1 MSEIRQISFHKASLG
16 KDEIKEVVDCLKSG
30 WLTTGARVRKFETDF
45 ASYIGAK
52 FAIALN
58 SCTAALHLAL
68 EAIGLKENEIV
79 IVPSMTFAATAEVVR
94 YFNAIPVFVDCN
106 EDDFC
111 MSVDSLKETV
121 EKIIMGKKLKGVP
134 DKHGDIR
141 AIIPVHFGGAPAN
154 IPEIAKIAKTINAKL
169 IEDCAHACP
178 AFYKNAVGKFVKA
191 GTEADIAC
199 YSFYANKTI
208 TTGEGG
214 MAVCNN
220 PEYDERIRIMSL
232 HGISKDAWKRFT
244 ASGSWRYEIIAPGYK
259 YNMPDIMAAIG
270 IHQLKKADV
279 FMEKRAK
286 IAKLY
291 NLMLSDLSDIITL
304 PYEREGIISSW
315 HLYPIRIRE
324 GKNKVNR
331 DSFIEKLKKNGII
344 TSVHYIPL
352 HMHKYYK
359 EKYFF
364 SDGDFP
370 VSEKLSRECVSLP
383 IYPDLRKTDLDY
395 IVKTIKRV
403 LRG

>member
-1 MSEIRQISFHKASLG
+1 
-16 KDEIKEVVDCLKSG
+16 
-30 WLTTGARVRKFETDF
+30 
-45 ASYIGAK
+45 
-52 FAIALN
+52 
-58 SCTAALHLAL
+58 
-68 EAIGLKENEIV
+68 
-79 IVPSMTFAATAEVVR
+79 
-94 YFNAIPVFVDCN
+94 
-106 EDDFC
+106 
-111 MSVDSLKETV
+111 
-121 EKIIMGKKLKGVP
+121 
-134 DKHGDIR
+134 
-141 AIIPVHFGGAPAN
+141 
-154 IPEIAKIAKTINAKL
+154 
-169 IEDCAHACP
+169 
-178 AFYKNAVGKFVKA
+178 
-191 GTEADIAC
+191 
-199 YSFYANKTI
+199 
-208 TTGEGG
+208 
-214 MAVCNN
+214 
-220 PEYDERIRIMSL
+220 
-232 HGISKDAWKRFT
+232 
-244 ASGSWRYEIIAPGYK
+244 